1 MLGLTI
7 FVDGVELGSS
17 LGDLPCDGIGFLLG
31 TINMPWWMSDAALDG
46 PILLPRYQ
54 DSFS

>member
-7 FVDGVELGSS
+7 FVDGVKLGSS
-17 LGDLPCDGIGFLLG
+17 LGDLPCDGIGFLRG
-31 TINMPWWMSDAALDG
+31 NINMPWWMSDAALDG